1 MLSLAKKSAKCIHVS
16 GITISFQIQR
26 AWSELFNISCDTMS
40 VGIPIKLLHEATPHV
55 VTVEMRMG
63 DVYRGTLTSVED
75 NMNVQMKRVTL
86 TRRDGKVSHLEHV
99 FIRGSKVR
107 FFILPDILACAPM
120 FKRVEALKEGQP
132 LQARGLGRGRGVGS
146 GAGRAAAARAAGVG
160 AFLFFLFNSLL
171 FVSLRYACYY
181 SFLQY

>member
-1 MLSLAKKSAKCIHVS
+1 
-16 GITISFQIQR
+16 
-26 AWSELFNISCDTMS
+26 MS

-55 VTVEMRMG
+55 VTVEMRVG

-75 NMNVQMKRVTL
+75 NMNVQLKRVTM

-107 FFILPDILACAPM
+107 FFILPDILSCAPM
-120 FKRVEALKEGQP
+120 FKRVEAMKEGQP
-132 LQARGLGRGRGVGS
+132 LQARGLGRGRGIGS

-160 AFLFFLFNSLL
+160 KFCLSAFALSYHVYIISILTGGDLKIFLF
-171 FVSLRYACYY
+171 
-181 SFLQY
+181 